1 MFSRRG
7 DNLRESDARND
18 RLAQCLAEV
27 ERALAA
33 ADQAAQTSELVVYDV
48 EIALASRI
56 SAGVVRSEL
65 VTSAGL
71 GQRDRLLLSAED
83 SARLDADV
91 ERAWHIHSRAR
102 MIACER

>member
-1 MFSRRG
+1 MFLRRG
-7 DNLRESDARND
+7 DNLRESEARND

-56 SAGVVRSEL
+56 SAG
-65 VTSAGL
+65 G
-71 GQRDRLLLSAED
+71 
-83 SARLDADV
+83 
-91 ERAWHIHSRAR
+91 RA
-102 MIACER
+102 